1 MPAHS
6 TELPTWLQLRIDEFE
21 TGPARAAPIAIW
33 QITSKGKAAY
43 FFVAP
48 CCDRYNPLYG
58 ESGQLLC
65 HPNGG
70 IHGRGDGECPQPAD
84 LRTPVSFIWSH
95 PNSPMTKHIAPAL
108 GQ

>member
-6 TELPTWLQLRIDEFE
+6 TELPAWLQLQIDEFQA
-21 TGPARAAPIAIW
+21 GPEQSAPIEIW
-33 QITSKGKAAY
+33 QITNKGKAAY

-48 CCDRYNPLYG
+48 CCDQYNPLYG

-65 HPNGG
+65 YPNGG
-70 IHGRGDGECPQPAD
+70 FHGRGDGVCLRPAD
-84 LRTPVSFIWSH
+84 LRTPVVFVWSH
-95 PNSPMTKHIAPAL
+95 PKSLMTKHITPAL